1 MALRD
6 FLLGKEEIDDAENIA
21 EEAAQIV
28 AEASAADPEVQLDPE
43 PKRESPKAFRPSA
56 KGTAS
61 KVRVTAA
68 EKRDIRAKVE
78 FILAPS
84 AVMIGNVDP
93 FCGPVFTRQ
102 APEIAQA
109 LTDIICDS
117 PDLVRWFTG
126 AGSAGG
132 YMKYLTLV
140 MACLPVGTVVFAH
153 HVTHSIGEP
162 PPDTVPEDWSQ
173 YNAPG

>member
-1 MALRD
+1 MAIRD
-6 FLLGKEEIDDAENIA
+6 FLLGKEEADDDDLSGLTEEATEVVADAE
-21 EEAAQIV
+21 
-28 AEASAADPEVQLDPE
+28 AEADKDPE
-43 PKRESPKAFRPSA
+43 PKRESPKPFRLPRDTTV
-56 KGTAS
+56 KT
-61 KVRVTAA
+61 RITAA
-68 EKRDIRAKVE
+68 QKRDIRAKVE
-78 FILAPS
+78 FILTPS
-84 AVMIGNVDP
+84 AAMIGNVDP
-93 FCGPVFTRQ
+93 FCGPVFVQQ

-162 PPDTVPEDWSQ
+162 APDTVPEDWSQ